1 MLPNLAPAS
10 QREVNLPD
18 AASLTG
24 EQLIVLRDLWQIVS
38 RQIEA
43 KLIGG
48 NFTGTIELN
57 CLQGRVKNYA
67 LRDIRNPEEEE
78 RRMADRRAAER
89 DGDDRRMA

>member
-1 MLPNLAPAS
+1 MT
-10 QREVNLPD
+10 D
-18 AASLTG
+18 AVGLTG
-24 EQLIVLRDLWQIVS
+24 EQLVALRDLWQIVS

-48 NFTGTIELN
+48 EFTGTIELN
-57 CLQGRVKNYA
+57 CLRGRVKSYA

-78 RRMADRRAAER
+78 RRMAERRAQER